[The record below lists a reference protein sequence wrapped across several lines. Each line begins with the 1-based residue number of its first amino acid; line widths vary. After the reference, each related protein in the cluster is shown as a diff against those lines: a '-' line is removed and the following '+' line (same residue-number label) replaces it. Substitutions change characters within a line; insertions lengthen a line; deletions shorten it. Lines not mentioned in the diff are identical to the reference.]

1 MCSTISKDQ
10 IPQTRETR
18 ATIKV
23 KALHKLLGKVQT
35 INSFPVRPLQPQ
47 RISIWHK
54 HNIIHHKDRL
64 LQIHIYRNQ
73 ITDEK
78 IQEIDRANKLR
89 GVVWWVNGR
98 LEPQLSLG
106 HQRKYLYFYK
116 GPIPSIVRIYILILM
131 RRMDNET
138 VNFWQSFKN
147 KMSLRLTQTTMHLQ
161 QSVKLSRIQVLPKV
175 MLWRGQMQ
183 AK

>member
-1 MCSTISKDQ
+1 MYLTISKDQ
-10 IPQTRETR
+10 VHHFHKTK
-18 ATIKV
+18 ASIKV
-23 KALHKLLGKVQT
+23 KASHRLLVKVQT
-35 INSFPVRPLQPQ
+35 INCFLVRPWQP
-47 RISIWHK
+47 RKISIWHR
-54 HNIIHHKDRL
+54 HSIIHHNDRPL
-64 LQIHIYRNQ
+64 LIHIYRNQ

-78 IQEIDRANKLR
+78 LQEIDQASKHRKVR
-89 GVVWWVNGR
+89 WVNGR
-98 LEPQLSLG
+98 LEILLSFN
-106 HQRKYLYFYK
+106 HQRKSYYSYK
-116 GPIPSIVRIYILILM
+116 GPILSIVRIYILILM